1 MAYIFVGNS
10 DIVLFGKSL
19 PISFVAAHHPGHR
32 GVIPA
37 RGESFPPQASMTG
50 EHSRRGVIHAS
61 DTVSPLERVG
71 SRDKTRVESEDIR
84 QNESRCVEDG

>member
-1 MAYIFVGNS
+1 
-10 DIVLFGKSL
+10 
-19 PISFVAAHHPGHR
+19 
-32 GVIPA
+32 
-37 RGESFPPQASMTG
+37 MTG